1 MTHIVLSR
9 LAQAALT
16 LLAVYT
22 ITFALAWALPGSAV
36 MSDESRRPA
45 PETVAALEARYNLH
59 DPLAFYT
66 GYLRRLL
73 LHGDFGPSL
82 RYADWSVNEIIA
94 GALPVSI
101 SLGLL
106 AVGFALVIGVP
117 AGVVSA
123 AKPRSIGAG
132 LALLLA
138 LGGVSVPSFVIGSA
152 LLIIF
157 PVWLGIGRVGAWG
170 SPMDAILPALTLAL
184 PIAAYIARL
193 TRVGM
198 AEALA
203 SDYIRTARAKGLPES
218 IVLRRHALRNA
229 ILPVVSYLGPAT
241 AGAMTG
247 SFVVERVFNVPGLGQ
262 HFVSAA
268 LNKDLF
274 LIMGVTL
281 VYAALLVG
289 MNLIVDLLY
298 AVIDPRIRQG

>member
-1 MTHIVLSR
+1 MRIVLSR

-59 DPLAFYT
+59 DPIAFYT

-157 PVWLGIGRVGAWG
+157 PVWLGVGRVGAWG
-170 SPMDAILPALTLAL
+170 SPTDAILPALTLAL

-218 IVLRRHALRNA
+218 VVLRRHALRNA

-281 VYAALLVG
+281 VYASILVG